1 MEFTK
6 KQILENK
13 ELLKEDTLENILMV
27 AGFVPVIGEVADIV
41 LIIRYIMKKEYL
53 YAGLML
59 IALIPTV
66 GDFIAKPFIRLLK
79 GSGVAGKVALKGST
93 EMAEFLAKN
102 PKMQSQYVKM
112 GEYLTNPAI
121 GKTISQVEKVPGM
134 GSKWAN
140 GMRQSIAEHT
150 TVLGKLKPVQMT
162 KAVGKEISA
171 GGKFSTGF
179 KTFFRDQ
186 ALAKYVAKRGMEPK
200 TWLSKWWYVVRKGRK
215 DRRDMVKYFVI
226 ANGILDKFGLPNFSA
241 FEEKMSNDAEFREKI
256 ANDPQFSKM
265 VSGSVDSNELS
276 QIEGGTVST
285 KQSGGEGGLL
295 SGGMSLGMLKSLA
308 QMAL

>member
-1 MEFTK
+1 MELTK

-27 AGFVPVIGEVADIV
+27 AGFVPVIGEIADII

-53 YAGLML
+53 FAGLML

-66 GDFIAKPFIRLLK
+66 GDFIAKPFIRLLRA
-79 GSGVAGKVALKGST
+79 SGVAGKVALKGSD
-93 EMAEFLAKN
+93 EMVEFLVKN
-102 PKMQSQYVKM
+102 PKMQSQYAKM
-112 GEYLTNPAI
+112 GQYFTNPSI

-150 TVLGKLKPVQMT
+150 SVLSRLKPVQMT
-162 KAVGKEISA
+162 KAIGKEVAA
-171 GGKFSTGF
+171 GGKLSTGF

-200 TWLSKWWYVVRKGRK
+200 TWLSKWWYVVRRGRK
-215 DRRDMVKYFVI
+215 DRRDMVKYFVM
-226 ANGILDKFGLPNFSA
+226 ANGLLDTFGLPNFGA
-241 FEEKMSNDAEFREKI
+241 FEEKMTNDAEFREKL
-256 ANDPQFSKM
+256 ASDPKFSKM
-265 VSGSVDSNELS
+265 VSSSVDSNELA
-276 QIEGGTVST
+276 QIEGGST
-285 KQSGGEGGLL
+285 SDNSSGGGGLL
-295 SGGMSLGMLKSLA
+295 GAGMSLGMLKTLA
-308 QMAL
+308 KMAI

>member
-27 AGFVPVIGEVADIV
+27 AGFVPVIGEVADII

-79 GSGVAGKVALKGST
+79 GSGIAGKAALRGSE
-93 EMAEFLAKN
+93 EMAEFLVKN
-102 PKMQSQYVKM
+102 PKMQAQYVKM

-121 GKTISQVEKVPGM
+121 GKTISQVEKIPGM
-134 GSKWAN
+134 GSKWAS

-150 TVLGKLKPVQMT
+150 SVLGKLKPVQMG
-162 KAVGKEISA
+162 KAIGKEIAA

-179 KTFFRDQ
+179 KTFFQDQ
-186 ALAKYVAKRGMEPK
+186 ALAKYVAKKGMEPK
-200 TWLSKWWYVVRKGRK
+200 TWLGNWWNVVRRGRK
-215 DRRDMVKYFVI
+215 DRRDMIKYFVLS
-226 ANGILDKFGLPNFSA
+226 NNLLNKFGLPNFTA
-241 FEEKMSNDAEFREKI
+241 FEEKMNSDDEFREKI

-265 VSGSVDSNELS
+265 VSSSVDPNELA
-276 QIEGGTVST
+276 QIEGNKSN
-285 KQSGGEGGLL
+285 SGGGLL
-295 SGGMSLGMLKSLA
+295 GAGMSLGMLKSLA

>member
-1 MEFTK
+1 MELTK

-13 ELLKEDTLENILMV
+13 ELLKEDALENVLMV
-27 AGFVPVIGEVADIV
+27 AGFVPVIGEIADII

-66 GDFIAKPFIRLLK
+66 GDFIAKPFIRFLRA
-79 GSGVAGKVALKGST
+79 SGVAGKVALKGSD
-93 EMAEFLAKN
+93 EMVEFLAKN
-102 PKMQSQYVKM
+102 PKMQAQYAKM
-112 GEYLTNPAI
+112 GQYFTNPAI

-134 GSKWAN
+134 GTKWAN

-150 TVLGKLKPVQMT
+150 SVLGRLKPVQMT
-162 KAVGKEISA
+162 KAIGKEVAA
-171 GGKFSTGF
+171 GGKLSTGF

-186 ALAKYVAKRGMEPK
+186 ALAKYVAKKGMEPQN
-200 TWLSKWWYVVRKGRK
+200 WLSKWWYVVRKGRK

-226 ANGILDKFGLPNFSA
+226 ANGILNKFGLPNFTA
-241 FEEKMSNDAEFREKI
+241 FEEKMSSDAEFREKL

-276 QIEGGTVST
+276 QIEGGSST
-285 KQSGGEGGLL
+285 NKSNSGGGLL
-295 SGGMSLGMLKSLA
+295 GGGMSLGMLKSLA

>member
-13 ELLKEDTLENILMV
+13 ELLKEDALENILMV
-27 AGFVPVIGEVADIV
+27 AGFVPVIGEVADII

-79 GSGVAGKVALKGST
+79 GSGIAGKTALRGSA

-102 PKMQSQYVKM
+102 PKMQAQYVKM
-112 GEYLTNPAI
+112 GEYLTSPAI

-134 GSKWAN
+134 GSKWAS

-150 TVLGKLKPVQMT
+150 SVLGKLKPVQMG
-162 KAVGKEISA
+162 KAVGKEIAA
-171 GGKFSTGF
+171 GGKFSAGY
-179 KTFFRDQ
+179 KTFFQDQ
-186 ALAKYVAKRGMEPK
+186 ALAKYVAKKGMEPK
-200 TWLSKWWYVVRKGRK
+200 TWLSNWWNVVRVGRK
-215 DRRDMVKYFVI
+215 DRRNMIKYFVI
-226 ANGILDKFGLPNFSA
+226 SNNLLDKFGLPNFTA
-241 FEEKMSNDAEFREKI
+241 FEEKMSDDAEFREKM

-265 VSGSVDSNELS
+265 VAGSVDSNELA
-276 QIEGGTVST
+276 QIEGGGSSN
-285 KQSGGEGGLL
+285 KSNDGGGLL
-295 SGGMSLGMLKSLA
+295 GAGMSLGMLKTLA

>member
-1 MEFTK
+1 MELTK

-13 ELLKEDTLENILMV
+13 ELLKEDALENILMV
-27 AGFVPVIGEVADIV
+27 AGFVPVIGEIADII

-53 YAGLML
+53 FAGLML

-66 GDFIAKPFIRLLK
+66 GDFIAKPFIRFLRA
-79 GSGVAGKVALKGST
+79 SGVAGKVALKGSD
-93 EMAEFLAKN
+93 EMVEFLAKN
-102 PKMQSQYVKM
+102 PKMQAQYAKM
-112 GEYLTNPAI
+112 GQYFTNPAI
-121 GKTISQVEKVPGM
+121 SKTISQVEKVPGM
-134 GSKWAN
+134 GAKWAN

-150 TVLGKLKPVQMT
+150 SVLSRLKPVQMT
-162 KAVGKEISA
+162 KAIGKEVAA
-171 GGKFSTGF
+171 GGKLSTGF

-186 ALAKYVAKRGMEPK
+186 ALAKYVAKRGMEPQN
-200 TWLSKWWYVVRKGRK
+200 WLSKWWYVVRRGRK

-226 ANGILDKFGLPNFSA
+226 ANGLLNTFGLPNFGA
-241 FEEKMSNDAEFREKI
+241 FEEKMANDPEFREKL

-276 QIEGGTVST
+276 QIEGDSST
-285 KQSGGEGGLL
+285 NNSNSGGGLL
-295 SGGMSLGMLKSLA
+295 GGGMSLGMLKSLA

>member
-1 MEFTK
+1 MELTK

-13 ELLKEDTLENILMV
+13 ELLKEDALENVLMV
-27 AGFVPVIGEVADIV
+27 AGFVPVIGEIADII

-66 GDFIAKPFIRLLK
+66 GDFIAKPFIRFLRA
-79 GSGVAGKVALKGST
+79 SGVAGKVALKGSD
-93 EMAEFLAKN
+93 EMVEFLAKN
-102 PKMQSQYVKM
+102 PKMQAQYTKM
-112 GEYLTNPAI
+112 GQYFTNPAI
-121 GKTISQVEKVPGM
+121 GKTISQIEKVPGM
-134 GSKWAN
+134 GTKWAN

-150 TVLGKLKPVQMT
+150 SVLGRLKPVQMT
-162 KAVGKEISA
+162 KAIGKEVAA
-171 GGKFSTGF
+171 GGKLSTGF

-186 ALAKYVAKRGMEPK
+186 ALAKYVAKKGMEPQN
-200 TWLSKWWYVVRKGRK
+200 WLSKWWYVVRKGRK

-226 ANGILDKFGLPNFSA
+226 ANGILNKFGLPNFTA
-241 FEEKMSNDAEFREKI
+241 FEEKMSSDAEFREKL

-276 QIEGGTVST
+276 QIEGGSST
-285 KQSGGEGGLL
+285 NKSDGGGGLL
-295 SGGMSLGMLKSLA
+295 GGGMSLGMLKSLA

>member
-1 MEFTK
+1 MELTK

-13 ELLKEDTLENILMV
+13 ELLKEDALENVLMV
-27 AGFVPVIGEVADIV
+27 AGFVPVIGEIADII

-66 GDFIAKPFIRLLK
+66 GDFIAKPFIRFLRA
-79 GSGVAGKVALKGST
+79 SGVAGKVALKGSD
-93 EMAEFLAKN
+93 EMVEFLAKN
-102 PKMQSQYVKM
+102 PKMQAQYAKM
-112 GEYLTNPAI
+112 GQYFTNPSI

-134 GSKWAN
+134 GTKWAN

-150 TVLGKLKPVQMT
+150 SVLGRLKPVQMT
-162 KAVGKEISA
+162 KAIGKEVAA
-171 GGKFSTGF
+171 GGKLSTGF

-186 ALAKYVAKRGMEPK
+186 ALAKYVAKKGMEPK
-200 TWLSKWWYVVRKGRK
+200 TWLSNWWNVVRKGRK

-226 ANGILDKFGLPNFSA
+226 ANGILNKFGLPNFTA
-241 FEEKMSNDAEFREKI
+241 FEEKMSTDAEFREKL

-276 QIEGGTVST
+276 QIEGGSST
-285 KQSGGEGGLL
+285 NKSNSGGGLL
-295 SGGMSLGMLKSLA
+295 GGGMSLGMLKSLA

>member
-1 MEFTK
+1 MELTK

-13 ELLKEDTLENILMV
+13 ELLKEDALENILMV
-27 AGFVPVIGEVADIV
+27 AGFVPVIGEIADII

-53 YAGLML
+53 FAGLML

-66 GDFIAKPFIRLLK
+66 GDFIAKPFIRFLRS
-79 GSGVAGKVALKGST
+79 SGVAGKVALKGSD
-93 EMAEFLAKN
+93 EMVEFLAKN
-102 PKMQSQYVKM
+102 PKMQAQYAKM
-112 GEYLTNPAI
+112 GQYFTNPAI
-121 GKTISQVEKVPGM
+121 SKTISQVEKVPGM

-150 TVLGKLKPVQMT
+150 SVLSRLKPVQMT
-162 KAVGKEISA
+162 KAIGKEVAA
-171 GGKFSTGF
+171 GGKLSTGF

-186 ALAKYVAKRGMEPK
+186 ALAKYVAKRGMEPQN
-200 TWLSKWWYVVRKGRK
+200 WLSKWWYVVRRGRK

-226 ANGILDKFGLPNFSA
+226 ANGLLNTFGLPNFGA
-241 FEEKMSNDAEFREKI
+241 FEDKMANDAEFREKL

-276 QIEGGTVST
+276 QIEGGSST
-285 KQSGGEGGLL
+285 NNSNSGGGLL
-295 SGGMSLGMLKSLA
+295 GGGMSLGMLKSLA

>member
-1 MEFTK
+1 MELTK

-13 ELLKEDTLENILMV
+13 ELLKEDALENVLMV
-27 AGFVPVIGEVADIV
+27 AGFVPVIGEIADII

-66 GDFIAKPFIRLLK
+66 GDFIAKPFIRFLRA
-79 GSGVAGKVALKGST
+79 SGVAGKVALKGSD
-93 EMAEFLAKN
+93 EMVEFLAKN
-102 PKMQSQYVKM
+102 PKMQAQYAKM
-112 GEYLTNPAI
+112 GQYFTNPAI
-121 GKTISQVEKVPGM
+121 SKTISQVEKVPGM
-134 GSKWAN
+134 GTKWAN

-150 TVLGKLKPVQMT
+150 SILGRLKPVQMT
-162 KAVGKEISA
+162 KAIGKEVAA
-171 GGKFSTGF
+171 GGKLSTGF

-186 ALAKYVAKRGMEPK
+186 ALAKYVAKKGMEPQN
-200 TWLSKWWYVVRKGRK
+200 WLSKWWYVVRKGRK

-226 ANGILDKFGLPNFSA
+226 ANGILNKFGLPNFTA
-241 FEEKMSNDAEFREKI
+241 FEEKMSSDAEFREKL

-276 QIEGGTVST
+276 QIEGGSST
-285 KQSGGEGGLL
+285 NKSDGGGGLL
-295 SGGMSLGMLKSLA
+295 GGGMSLGMLKSLA